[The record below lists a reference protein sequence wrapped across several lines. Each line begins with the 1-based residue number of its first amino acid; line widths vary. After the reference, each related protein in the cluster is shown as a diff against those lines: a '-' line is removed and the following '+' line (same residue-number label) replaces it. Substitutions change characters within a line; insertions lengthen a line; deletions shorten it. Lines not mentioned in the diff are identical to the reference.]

1 MTEEKLFAG
10 KYKTAED
17 LENGYSELSKMV
29 RERDTALNDYKSKYS
44 APEKYDFSDFQ
55 MPDSHLVPVALEAFK
70 GMGISNDMAKSFFK
84 AVLEADQKAIGE
96 RTKRELE
103 ALGPDGDK
111 ILGELKDFAGKSL
124 TEEERDALTAITS
137 SAAGVKLAHKLYQL
151 SKSKDVPSPKD
162 GVNNAPPADPR
173 QAAMEFLKK
182 HGMDKI
188 GGSAELQAQY
198 REIVS
203 QIK

>member
-70 GMGISNDMAKSFFK
+70 GMGISNEMAKNFFK

-111 ILGELKDFAGKSL
+111 ILGELKDFAGKAL

-151 SKSKDVPSPKD
+151 SKSKDVPSPAE
-162 GVNNAPPADPR
+162 GVSNTPPADPK
-173 QAAMEFLKK
+173 AAALSFLEK
-182 HGMDKI
+182 HGVDKI
-188 GGSAELQAQY
+188 GGSADLQKEYYALL
-198 REIVS
+198 S
-203 QIK
+203 QVK